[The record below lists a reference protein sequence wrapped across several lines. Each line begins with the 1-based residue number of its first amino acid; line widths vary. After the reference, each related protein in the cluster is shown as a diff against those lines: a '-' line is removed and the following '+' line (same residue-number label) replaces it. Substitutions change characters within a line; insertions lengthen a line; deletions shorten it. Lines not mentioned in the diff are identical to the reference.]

1 MKKRVVSLVVVL
13 CMLFCN
19 CSVWATP
26 AQPMPDV
33 FVQSVNNF
41 SWKLYDELDNES
53 DNIFYSPYSLV
64 VALGMLDL
72 MADGNTKTELESVLG
87 TSDIDGFVENMQEVA
102 SKYDEKIFSSANAL
116 CMREGFDF
124 AEDSDES
131 VIKPLKDYFGAEI
144 FEIDFNKVDE
154 AKEQIREWVAK
165 YTKDMIPDYESSVSD
180 ETICDLLNAV
190 AFQDDWEEPFE
201 EINTYEEPF
210 YGLSFQD
217 DVDMMHAYEMH
228 CRYLDDFVGVNALAL
243 NYANGAEMDILLPVH
258 KDEFIGDV
266 LANIDVNLLL
276 ETLDES
282 MYVDIETL
290 ALPKFSMDITMDSDV
305 MISALKSMGMLE
317 AFTLNA
323 DFRKL
328 SYDMFVSN
336 IVHRAFVDVDENGTK
351 AAAVTEITLDAK
363 GAFFPES
370 EIINFIVD
378 RPFVFVI
385 RDYDSGTILFTGQVN
400 DIV

>member
-131 VIKPLKDYFGAEI
+131 VIKPLKEDFGAEI
-144 FEIDFNKVDE
+144 FEMDFDKVDE

-201 EINTYEEPF
+201 EINTYEVPF